1 MTAKIT
7 GSQKQQQGVMLI
19 EAMIGLLIFSIGILA
34 MIGMQAT
41 AFSASADAKNRSDA
55 AAFANEIISTIWM
68 SMDRSSDASGVISL
82 NSFQLNTS
90 GSNCAFSGGQ
100 TDNTNTVLTQWV
112 SDVTNTSTGLL
123 GATSAMQQITVNTG
137 SQNRVSV
144 TVCWQTPQDTV
155 ARKHQVITYVY

>member
-1 MTAKIT
+1 MTTRIRD
-7 GSQKQQQGVMLI
+7 SQKHQHGVMLI
-19 EAMIGLLIFSIGILA
+19 EALIGLLIFSVGILA

-68 SMDRSSDASGVISL
+68 SVDRSSDANIVTSL
-82 NSFQLNTS
+82 NNFQLNTG
-90 GSNCAFSGGQ
+90 GSDCAYSGGQ
-100 TDNTNTVLTQWV
+100 SDNTNTVLTQWV
-112 SDVTNTSTGLL
+112 SDVTSTTGLL
-123 GATSAMQQITVNTG
+123 GATTAMQQIAVNTG

-144 TVCWQTPQDTV
+144 TVCWQTPQDAR

>member
-1 MTAKIT
+1 MTTKPHNR
-7 GSQKQQQGVMLI
+7 QKKQQGVMLI

-55 AAFANEIISTIWM
+55 ASFANEIISIIWM

-82 NSFQLNTS
+82 NNFQLNTS
-90 GSNCAFSGGQ
+90 GTDCAFSGGQ
-100 TDNTNTVLTQWV
+100 SDSTNAVLTQWV
-112 SDVTNTSTGLL
+112 SDVTNTTTGLL
-123 GATSAMQQITVNTG
+123 GATSTMQQITVNTG

-144 TVCWQTPQDTV
+144 TVCWQSPQDTV